1 VVDTEVVVVVEGGG
15 QVDGVIVVEQ
25 EPDTVDIVLYV
36 DTEVVVVV

>member
-1 VVDTEVVVVVEGGG
+1 MIVVE

-25 EPDTVDIVLYV
+25 EPDVIVEIVLYV